1 MSERR
6 KYEKTTV
13 TILILALA
21 VALLAS
27 CSEQE
32 IPDTSANISES
43 SVAESSVIESNTEK
57 SGAVTANPEVIT
69 YNPDSKVHDVI
80 YEMTTVFIEQ
90 NHAALY
96 AYIAENENLTDDTY
110 FCVNLYKGNKDQ
122 SVDDLLSYLEDIGFI
137 YDQELTDKINGSDH
151 YAGYINKTTYKKLA
165 EDNYAIYLEW
175 LSLDCIEGR
184 CNIH

>member
-1 MSERR
+1 M
-6 KYEKTTV
+6 KKTTV
-13 TILILALA
+13 TILILALI
-21 VALLAS
+21 VILLAS
-27 CSEQE
+27 CNEQE
-32 IPDTSANISES
+32 TSEASANISES
-43 SVAESSVIESNTEK
+43 SVVESSVVESSVVESNTEE
-57 SGAVTANPEVIT
+57 SDAVTAKPEVIT
-69 YNPDSKVHDVI
+69 YNPDSKVYDVI

-122 SVDDLLSYLEDIGFI
+122 SVDDLLGYLEDIGFI

-151 YAGYINKTTYKKLA
+151 YAGYINKTIYEKLA

>member
-1 MSERR
+1 M
-6 KYEKTTV
+6 KKHIITLL
-13 TILILALA
+13 LILALA
-21 VALLAS
+21 VSLLAS
-27 CSEQE
+27 CNEQE
-32 IPDTSANISES
+32 TSEASANISES
-43 SVAESSVIESNTEK
+43 SVVESSVVESSVVESNTEE
-57 SGAVTANPEVIT
+57 SDAVTAKPEVIT
-69 YNPDSKVHDVI
+69 YNPDSKVYDAI

-122 SVDDLLSYLEDIGFI
+122 SVDDLLGYLEDIGFI

-151 YAGYINKTTYKKLA
+151 YAGYINKTIYEKLA